1 MPKVSQEHRDQDKAG
16 RAAITLLAA
25 YIKGRT
31 ILAQFFTVLS
41 ALLAFV
47 PYLALVWLGD
57 IFIAS
62 QQGNQPLDVEKVD
75 RIVMLLMTAFML
87 KLMFYLLSL
96 TITHFADMKLRFI
109 IRSAIVDRLSR
120 VPLAWFSK
128 TGSGKIRNAVQDDT
142 KTVHTVIAHAP
153 VDLINGV
160 LTPAVLLVFMLV
172 VNWRLALIG
181 IATIPFYVVLY
192 GSSMK
197 DMGPKTAEMNNNL
210 ASVSATMVELV
221 SGIKVIKAFGKSSE
235 SYHNYEKAAQAFAD
249 SYWEWCAPMIGR
261 CSVAAEF
268 VSIPVLLLVN
278 LGGGALVYAA
288 GLATLPQIL
297 ACTLIALVLPNAMMS
312 VANITWSYQLAG
324 SAAIRLVELMD
335 TSSLEEPTHPQEVGD
350 DHRIVVEDLA
360 YSYGETQALN
370 GVNLTLEPGTLTA
383 LIGPSGSGKSTLAQL
398 IARFDDPSEGSITLG
413 GIDIRS
419 LSSDDLYQNV
429 SFVLQDAMLLNTSIR
444 RNISLSKPQASLEE
458 VRAAAKAAQIDAF
471 IMSLPKGYD
480 SIIGTDCELSGGEAQ
495 RLSIAR
501 ALLIDAPVLIM
512 DESTAFAD
520 PDSEVEIQR
529 ALSGLI
535 EGRTVL
541 VIAHRLNS
549 VIGAH
554 QIAVM
559 DEGKIVAVGTHETL
573 LNNKQYRALLE
584 QSGFAQSSLA
594 VSGAATEE
602 KGGHHE

>member
-1 MPKVSQEHRDQDKAG
+1 M
-16 RAAITLLAA
+16 
-25 YIKGRT
+25 
-31 ILAQFFTVLS
+31 
-41 ALLAFV
+41 
-47 PYLALVWLGD
+47 
-57 IFIAS
+57 
-62 QQGNQPLDVEKVD
+62 
-75 RIVMLLMTAFML
+75 
-87 KLMFYLLSL
+87 
-96 TITHFADMKLRFI
+96 
-109 IRSAIVDRLSR
+109 
-120 VPLAWFSK
+120 
-128 TGSGKIRNAVQDDT
+128 
-142 KTVHTVIAHAP
+142 
-153 VDLINGV
+153 
-160 LTPAVLLVFMLV
+160 
-172 VNWRLALIG
+172 
-181 IATIPFYVVLY
+181 VLY

-221 SGIKVIKAFGKSSE
+221 SGIKVIKAFGKSGE

-278 LGGGALVYAA
+278 LGGGAMVYAA

-335 TSSLEEPTHPQEVGD
+335 TSSLEEPAHPQEVGD

-419 LSSDDLYQNV
+419 LSADDLYRNV

-480 SIIGTDCELSGGEAQ
+480 SVIGTDCELSGGEAQ

-512 DESTAFAD
+512 DEATAFAD

-594 VSGAATEE
+594 VSSTATEE
-602 KGGHHE
+602 KGGRHE

>member
-1 MPKVSQEHRDQDKAG
+1 
-16 RAAITLLAA
+16 
-25 YIKGRT
+25 
-31 ILAQFFTVLS
+31 
-41 ALLAFV
+41 
-47 PYLALVWLGD
+47 
-57 IFIAS
+57 
-62 QQGNQPLDVEKVD
+62 
-75 RIVMLLMTAFML
+75 
-87 KLMFYLLSL
+87 
-96 TITHFADMKLRFI
+96 
-109 IRSAIVDRLSR
+109 
-120 VPLAWFSK
+120 
-128 TGSGKIRNAVQDDT
+128 
-142 KTVHTVIAHAP
+142 
-153 VDLINGV
+153 
-160 LTPAVLLVFMLV
+160 
-172 VNWRLALIG
+172 
-181 IATIPFYVVLY
+181 
-192 GSSMK
+192 
-197 DMGPKTAEMNNNL
+197 
-210 ASVSATMVELV
+210 
-221 SGIKVIKAFGKSSE
+221 
-235 SYHNYEKAAQAFAD
+235 
-249 SYWEWCAPMIGR
+249 MIGR

-278 LGGGALVYAA
+278 LGGGAMVYAA

-335 TSSLEEPTHPQEVGD
+335 TSSLEEPTHPQKPSD
-350 DHRIVVEDLA
+350 DHRVVVKDVT
-360 YSYGETQALN
+360 YSYGETQALK

-419 LSSDDLYQNV
+419 LSADDLYRNV

-501 ALLIDAPVLIM
+501 ALLIDAPILIM

-584 QSGFAQSSLA
+584 QSGFD
-594 VSGAATEE
+594 AAGIAEE
-602 KGGHHE
+602 KGGRHE